1 MDTCTAAC
9 GTGTWDNANT
19 CQACAAVANSAT
31 GSTLTCTSNTNSQL
45 VGDCKTGYWKDTTNN
60 DDRCTMHSTCT
71 GTQLAIGN
79 CAAVT
84 RAMAVGGDG
93 TLIADTTCVACT
105 AGTYGNNNGVCTGC
119 VAVAGA
125 ATDATYLCTTNGDSR
140 VSACLATKKY
150 TTGAVGAHD
159 TCTDTCGATTY
170 DMAGECTACTAVKWA
185 AVGSVLGCSSATTS
199 KFTAGTCA
207 DGYYEVSDTCTAS
220 ADTCVA
226 CTAVANSKTDTA
238 LTCTSATNS
247 QVVACAD
254 GYFKTDGVADVCT
267 ACTAVTN
274 GVGLTCTSATDS
286 QVTSCSADN
295 LFQSSDNADSTAD
308 SCVAVCTA
316 CAFYAKDNVCTAE
329 TACAGH
335 TDGTD
340 GTARTQVT
348 DTTNIADRTCT
359 PCETGSWAAG
369 NGDCVAHS
377 TCGCQSDK
385 LKRAAA
391 TAGDLTADTVCDAC
405 TNAFGLNTGDCT
417 ACSPVAGA
425 ASDATLTCTK
435 VGDTRVSACAAC
447 DTTVKT
453 VGGASTDDTCTETCG
468 NGFYSA
474 TGMCK
479 AHTVCD
485 VARGTK
491 SAGTPTTDAVCKPC
505 AGKFGE
511 NSATCAAQTAC
522 TAVVGAVADATYTC
536 TSATDSRVSA
546 CAAATSIKTV
556 GATGAADTC
565 AAAPAATTAAATTAA
580 PAGGGVAAGNTAT
593 IGCICCLG
601 CF

>member
-1 MDTCTAAC
+1 M
-9 GTGTWDNANT
+9 GF
-19 CQACAAVANSAT
+19 SI
-31 GSTLTCTSNTNSQL
+31 
-45 VGDCKTGYWKDTTNN
+45 K
-60 DDRCTMHSTCT
+60 CTMHSTCT
-71 GTQLAIGN
+71 GTQLAIGS

-105 AGTYGNNNGVCTGC
+105 AGTYGNNNGVCTAC
-119 VAVAGA
+119 DTVAGA
-125 ATDATYLCTTNGDSR
+125 ATGATYLCTDTDDSR
-140 VSACLATKKY
+140 VSACLATKKH

-159 TCTDTCGATTY
+159 TCTATCGATTY

-199 KFTAGTCA
+199 KFTAGTCVT
-207 DGYYEVSDTCTAS
+207 GYFEVSSTAATCTDTCA
-220 ADTCVA
+220 A

-238 LTCTSATNS
+238 LTCTSALNS
-247 QVVACAD
+247 QVGACAD
-254 GYFKTDGVADVCT
+254 GFWKDGTGVADVCT
-267 ACTAVTN
+267 ACAAVTN
-274 GVGLTCTSATDS
+274 GVGLTCTSATNS

-295 LFQSSDNADSTAD
+295 LVQGVAVSGCSGEADLANAVNRVQVTAPTATAD
-308 SCVAVCTA
+308 TV
-316 CAFYAKDNVCTAE
+316 
-329 TACAGH
+329 
-335 TDGTD
+335 
-340 GTARTQVT
+340 
-348 DTTNIADRTCT
+348 CT
-359 PCETGSWAAG
+359 PCEAG
-369 NGDCVAHS
+369 VFNVGNADCAPHA

-385 LKRAAA
+385 LKRDAA
-391 TAGDLTADTVCDAC
+391 TAGTPTADTVCDAG
-405 TNAFGLNTGDCT
+405 TNAFGANTGDCT

-453 VGGASTDDTCTETCG
+453 VGGASTDDTCTETCA

-491 SAGTPTTDAVCKPC
+491 SAGTPTTDTVCKPC

-511 NSATCAAQTAC
+511 NSATCVAQTAC

-565 AAAPAATTAAATTAA
+565 AAAPAATTAAPAATTAA
-580 PAGGGVAAGNTAT
+580 PAGGVAAGNTAT
-593 IGCICCLG
+593 IGFASVVLAVFAAVG
-601 CF
+601 L